1 MKTFIA
7 VLAVAATVAS
17 PAFAKTQK
25 IATDGAVYYGSQKVG
40 QDPDLNIRFDLRR
53 EAPFQ
58 KGGSD

>member
-7 VLAVAATVAS
+7 VLAVAVAS
-17 PAFAKTQK
+17 PAFAKVQK
-25 IATDGAVYYGSQKVG
+25 IAPDGAVYFGSEKVG

-53 EAPFQ
+53 EAPFR